1 MTDLIERAEAWFR
14 NRGGLCLLVPM
25 AALVIAVPA
34 LGQQRPPTTV
44 PQPGLGGPTAIINP
58 TEDDSKLAQQMRK
71 ERNIMRQ
78 KKLESQMRL
87 LDQLTSQLSADI
99 NGAGLSDGDVA
110 KRTEQIEKVAKSIRE
125 LMIGPLS

>member
-1 MTDLIERAEAWFR
+1 MTGLIDRAEAWFR
-14 NRGGLCLLVPM
+14 NRGRLRLLVPM
-25 AALVIAVPA
+25 TAFVIAAAA
-34 LGQQRPPTTV
+34 LGQQRQPTM
-44 PQPGLGGPTAIINP
+44 PQPVVGGPPAIINP

>member
-1 MTDLIERAEAWFR
+1 MTDLIDRADAWFR
-14 NRGGLCLLVPM
+14 NRGRLRLLAPM
-25 AALVIAVPA
+25 AAFVIAVPA
-34 LGQQRPPTTV
+34 LGQQRQPTM
-44 PQPGLGGPTAIINP
+44 PQPGLAGPPAVINP
-58 TEDDSKLAQQMRK
+58 AEDDSKMAQQMRR

-87 LDQLTSQLSADI
+87 LEQLTSQLSTDI
-99 NGAGLSDGDVA
+99 NGAGLSDVDVA